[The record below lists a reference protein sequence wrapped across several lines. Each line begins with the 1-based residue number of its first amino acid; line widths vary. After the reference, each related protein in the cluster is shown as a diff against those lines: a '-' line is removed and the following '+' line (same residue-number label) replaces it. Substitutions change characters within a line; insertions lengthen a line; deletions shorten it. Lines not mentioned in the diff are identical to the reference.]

1 MIRVNLLKD
10 KAAKQE
16 LTQLHK
22 AEMIFTAVVAF
33 ALVVMIFLPN

>member
-1 MIRVNLLKD
+1 MVRINLLKN
-10 KAAKQE
+10 KAQKQD

-33 ALVVMIFLPN
+33 ALVIMIFLPN